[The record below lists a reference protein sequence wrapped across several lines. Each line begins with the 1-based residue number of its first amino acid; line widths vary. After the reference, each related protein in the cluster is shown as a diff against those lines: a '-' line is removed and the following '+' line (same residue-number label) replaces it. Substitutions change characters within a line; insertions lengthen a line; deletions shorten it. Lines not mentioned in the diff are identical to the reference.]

1 MRVRSP
7 NNYLM
12 TGRTMASLND
22 TLTLG
27 LILILLFGAA
37 SLYLYTRIQQNEQKL
52 NLVESILLDIKMSAE
67 LREYPKMEEHQSLS
81 HQHQQQSV
89 PLYANEQTSP
99 LKDSEPFEE
108 MKEEELYQSALEEAA
123 QEVED
128 VSAVDVS
135 DLLDSK
141 QVSVEKTSPKAKTG
155 TPIVTKLTANYES
168 MTLAEL
174 KALGK
179 QRNISGASS
188 MKRSQILEALRS
200 LENPP
205 VDGGVLSAL
214 SEQSEVLGDN

>member
-1 MRVRSP
+1 
-7 NNYLM
+7 M

-67 LREYPKMEEHQSLS
+67 LREYPKMEEQQSLS
-81 HQHQQQSV
+81 QQSV

-141 QVSVEKTSPKAKTG
+141 QVTVEKTSPKAKTG
-155 TPIVTKLTANYES
+155 TPVVTKLTANYES

-214 SEQSEVLGDN
+214 SEQAEVLGDN